1 MQGDYGKPRP
11 ALIVQTNLLDT
22 TSTIVVLTLTSTLSD
37 SPKIRY
43 TVDPTNTNGLHVR
56 SQVQIDKIFS
66 VGREKVGQTIGRLE
80 DESMSAV
87 TSLLALLLGIS

>member
-1 MQGDYGKPRP
+1 MQGDYGQPRP

-37 SPKIRY
+37 SPKVRY
-43 TVDPTNTNGLHVR
+43 TVDPTSTNGLRVR

-66 VGREKVGQTIGRLE
+66 VGRDKVGQTIGRLE